1 MHSIRSLRT
10 ALRPRRAPTG
20 GRRSRGQSL
29 VEFALVLPILLLLVL
44 AAVDFGRV
52 YLGYVNLQSL
62 ARIAA
67 NYAANNPTIDW
78 TDGSNSKVQAY
89 SRLILDDAT
98 ATNCTLQQDGA
109 GNNPP
114 RPTYPTGTDLG
125 DTAEVRLTCQFGLIT
140 PIIKNIFGGAGSI
153 PVSAAAIF
161 PVKSG
166 GIAGIGVVGGGGP
179 QIPLANFVGSPTAGT
194 EPLTVVFTDQ
204 STNAPTAWTWN
215 FGDGNSSND
224 PSPTHMYTTAGTY
237 TVSLTVTNADGSN
250 TRTRSGYIAV
260 NAPSAAEFSGTPTS
274 GNAPLTVAF
283 TDLSSG
289 SPTGWA
295 WTFGDGGT
303 STLQNPTHTY
313 SAADTYEV
321 TLAITGPGGPASQT
335 KTAYIVVGIAQCVVP
350 NVSDGATRKVAATS
364 TLTGAGFVVA
374 TVGNN
379 TNWFVRVQSPQGGL
393 PVNCGSTVTIY
404 Q

>member
-1 MHSIRSLRT
+1 MHSIRPVWAAIRLR
-10 ALRPRRAPTG
+10 RVPTG

-98 ATNCTLQQDGA
+98 ATNCTLEQDGA

-114 RPTYPTGTDLG
+114 LPTYPTGTDLG

-140 PIIKNIFGGAGSI
+140 PIIKNIFGGAGAI

-166 GIAGIGVVGGGGP
+166 GVAGIGVVGGGGP
-179 QIPLANFVGSPTAGT
+179 QIPLAEFIGSPTAGT
-194 EPLTVVFTDQ
+194 EPLTVAFTDQ
-204 STNAPTAWTWN
+204 STNAPTDWTWN
-215 FGDGNSSND
+215 FGDGNGSND
-224 PSPTHMYTTAGTY
+224 PNPMHTYTAAGTY
-237 TVSLTVTNADGSN
+237 TVSLTAINADGST
-250 TRTRSGYIAV
+250 TRTRSSYIV
-260 NAPSAAEFSGTPTS
+260 VGAPSTADFSGTPTS
-274 GNAPLTVAF
+274 GNAPLIVTF

-289 SPTGWA
+289 GPTGWA

-303 STLQNPTHTY
+303 STLRNPAHTY
-313 SAADTYEV
+313 SSAGTYTV
-321 TLAITGPGGPASQT
+321 TLDVTGPGGPASQT
-335 KTAYIVVGIAQCVVP
+335 KTGYIVVGAEQCVVP
-350 NVSDGATRKVAATS
+350 NVSDGPTKVPATN
-364 TLTGAGFVVA
+364 TLQRDGFVVRA
-374 TVGNN
+374 EGDG
-379 TNWFVRVQSPQGGL
+379 TNWRVREQFPQGGL
-393 PVNCGSTVTIY
+393 PVDCGSTVTIR